1 MKSEF
6 HEHFFFPYYLGAQPA
21 AVLDAAGLGD
31 EAGQQGGQAPVPVPE
46 PEAVDGLNEQVA
58 GVQAP
63 VPVLEGGDGEYL
75 N

>member
-1 MKSEF
+1 MNIS
-6 HEHFFFPYYLGAQPA
+6 FFSYYLGAQPA

-46 PEAVDGLNEQVA
+46 PEAVEQVA